1 MIFSIRRFYFGPKN
15 RTVTVAGVSLARVT
29 ASKQAY
35 NMSME
40 NVQKIASGF
49 MSEIKGK
56 FQLIDKT
63 L

>member
-1 MIFSIRRFYFGPKN
+1 MGQKK

-29 ASKQAY
+29 ASKQ
-35 NMSME
+35 E

-56 FQLIDKT
+56 FQFIDKT
-63 L
+63 LLSPASE